1 MKAFRLSAVWFN
13 GRTHRLSLGADSIQR
28 GRLSRSGAGNLSWY
42 AKATQS
48 DAWSCRKL
56 HLADLRSK
64 RIKEVIVEVPGVKS
78 LR

>member
-1 MKAFRLSAVWFN
+1 MRAFRLSAVWFD
-13 GRTHRLSLGADSIQR
+13 GRTHRLSLAAGSIQR

-42 AKATQS
+42 AKARQI

-64 RIKEVIVEVPGVKS
+64 RIKEVIEKVPGVKS